1 MLGSQIT
8 PEEFGQLFIRYK
20 DKYISIACSFTRDR
34 VTAEDIVVECFM
46 NFWNDRD
53 RIELKSLPEAYILQM
68 VRNKCLN
75 HLRDKAN
82 HLRIREKYAA
92 RVLEAESDILAQE
105 RLDFLFEDEV
115 INILREYLARMPKL
129 TRDIFVTSRFEGLTY
144 NEIAEKYKVSPRK
157 VKREIQNVLGQ
168 MRIRLKDYL
177 PLLALLFLR
186 Y

>member
-105 RLDFLFEDEV
+105 RLDFLFEDE
-115 INILREYLARMPKL
+115 PKL